1 MCTDTDTPFQLMI
14 RVHATWHAASLSPS
28 LFLSRTPFQSF
39 DSLSRSSF
47 DSFRAPRPSSSAQF
61 RPNENWLSGIRATS
75 PSFDTSIVVRAF
87 FPFSRTTTRIFDRN
101 WDRHSGERTDRVEF
115 FLPRNLLTVSP
126 LIVNISGITYI
137 YISPLHKYL
146 WRCYVLCR
154 RCVYDGAKQNINT
167 GVLNRWVTSVK
178 NIFTW

>member
-1 MCTDTDTPFQLMI
+1 MHRHRHTVPTYDSGSRNLACC
-14 RVHATWHAASLSPS
+14 VSLSPS
-28 LFLSRTPFQSF
+28 LTLFLSYTPFQSF

-47 DSFRAPRPSSSAQF
+47 DSFRAPRPSSPAQF

-87 FPFSRTTTRIFDRN
+87 FPFSRTTARIFDRN

-126 LIVNISGITYI
+126 LIVNITGIIYI

-146 WRCYVLCR
+146 RRCYILCCR
-154 RCVYDGAKQNINT
+154 FVHGSAKQNHHWSIK
-167 GVLNRWVTSVK
+167 SVSD
-178 NIFTW
+178 IR